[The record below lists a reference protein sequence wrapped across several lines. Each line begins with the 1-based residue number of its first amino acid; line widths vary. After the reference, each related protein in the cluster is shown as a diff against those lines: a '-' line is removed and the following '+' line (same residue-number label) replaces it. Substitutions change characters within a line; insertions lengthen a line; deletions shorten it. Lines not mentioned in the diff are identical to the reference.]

1 MDILTILEQY
11 GIPICVAVAFGFF
24 IWKQNKYIQQ
34 DLTKDLHVKFNRIE
48 SIVDKDLRQI
58 IIALINQQK
67 KMQIE
72 MRGIKKQYETLSDI
86 ITTLLQKMSGN
97 GFKDKFK

>member
-1 MDILTILEQY
+1 MDILAILEQF
-11 GIPICVAVAFGFF
+11 GLPVAMLFAFGFY

-86 ITTLLQKMSGN
+86 IVKLSGN
-97 GFKDKFK
+97 GLKDKFK

>member
-1 MDILTILEQY
+1 MDILAILEQF
-11 GIPICVAVAFGFF
+11 GLPVAMLFAFGFY

-72 MRGIKKQYETLSDI
+72 MRGIRKQYETLSEI
-86 ITTLLQKMSGN
+86 IVKLSGN
-97 GFKDKFK
+97 GLKDKFK

>member
-1 MDILTILEQY
+1 MDIFQILEQF
-11 GIPICVAVAFGFF
+11 GLPVAMLCAFGFY

-72 MRGIKKQYETLSDI
+72 MRGIRKQYETLSEI
-86 ITTLLQKMSGN
+86 IVKLSGN
-97 GFKDKFK
+97 GLKDKFK